1 MTNNSNN
8 QQYEDSRHA
17 SPEQTNCWL
26 RWMLLGFGWLNVT
39 LGLIGIIVP
48 GLPTT
53 VFLIVA
59 AWAFSKSSERFRLW
73 LWNHP
78 RFGSSIR
85 NWHDYKVIPYRAKI
99 MASAMM
105 AVSFVVV
112 LVMAEDMTLPFALLA
127 VMVPAALYVNTRAS
141 EIPLNV
147 RSEQNR

>member
-1 MTNNSNN
+1 MTNNSQNSSTGN
-8 QQYEDSRHA
+8 SQHA
-17 SPEQTNCWL
+17 GPEQTNCWL
-26 RWMLLGFGWLNVT
+26 RWMFFGFAWLNVA

-53 VFLIVA
+53 VFLIIA

-85 NWHDYKVIPYRAKI
+85 NWHDYKVIPYKAKI

-105 AVSFVVV
+105 VLSFSVV
-112 LVMAEDMTLPFALLA
+112 LVTAEDMTLPLTLLA
-127 VMVPAALYVNTRAS
+127 VMVPAAVYVNTRAG
-141 EIPLNV
+141 EAPV
-147 RSEQNR
+147 EEEQSSQ